1 MRVPDAVGRNPS
13 GGVPGEPAAV
23 GGLQTSEDFVELVK
37 WRTGCDGR
45 ITALKRAFGMRRT
58 HLIGLAGART
68 GTGHVVLAHNLT
80 KLGQLTGLRAS

>member
-1 MRVPDAVGRNPS
+1 MGRNPA

-37 WRTGCDGR
+37 WRTGCDGL
-45 ITALKRAFGMRRT
+45 ITALKRLRDAPST
-58 HLIGLAGART
+58 HLIGLAGAHT